1 MQLSPHLH
9 CPAAQAVNNDSNNT
23 WETYEHMEMIVP
35 RGASFW
41 YLTGQCAG

>member
-9 CPAAQAVNNDSNNT
+9 CPAAQAVNKNNNS

-35 RGASFW
+35 RGAAFW
-41 YLTGQCAG
+41 SPTGQCPV